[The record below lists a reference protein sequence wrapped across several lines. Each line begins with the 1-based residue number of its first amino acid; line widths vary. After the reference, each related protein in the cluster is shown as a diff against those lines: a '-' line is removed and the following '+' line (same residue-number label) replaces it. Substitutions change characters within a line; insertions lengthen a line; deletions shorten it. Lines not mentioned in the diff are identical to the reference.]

1 MTQWANM
8 VVGRLA
14 QIALV
19 ALTLVT
25 LCFVFVHTLPGDAA
39 LRIAEARGGA
49 EFLSVGRAEEIAQE
63 EGLNRPVLVQYAEW
77 IGRVATGDLGASLVT
92 GQSVASELWYRG
104 QNTLILG
111 IVGWLASYLVALPVG
126 IYAALRPR
134 GWVDKISSFYC
145 VTMASLP
152 SFLMG
157 IGLISIF
164 ALSLRWLPPA
174 GFRSSQ
180 HLILP
185 AATLALGL
193 SAFSIRLIRDTVR
206 EVNAAFFIT
215 FSRTKGLSAA
225 KALWENGS
233 RNAAIPIV
241 AFAALQFAAVV
252 DGFIMI
258 ETLFNF
264 PGLGDLLVSSMLAR
278 DVPMV
283 MGAGLVAAIGYGFV
297 NLCADLATLALDP
310 RLSQRSQRRAAFR

>member
-1 MTQWANM
+1 MA
-8 VVGRLA
+8 
-14 QIALV
+14 
-19 ALTLVT
+19 
-25 LCFVFVHTLPGDAA
+25 
-39 LRIAEARGGA
+39 
-49 EFLSVGRAEEIAQE
+49 
-63 EGLNRPVLVQYAEW
+63 
-77 IGRVATGDLGASLVT
+77 GDLGASLVT
-92 GQSVASELWYRG
+92 RQSVASELWQRG

-111 IVGWLASYLVALPVG
+111 AVGWLASYLVALPIG
-126 IYAALRPR
+126 ICAALRPR
-134 GWVDKISSFYC
+134 GWVDKISAFYC

-152 SFLMG
+152 SFLVG

-174 GFRSSQ
+174 GFRSAE
-180 HLILP
+180 HLTLP

-206 EVNAAFFIT
+206 EINSAFFIT
-215 FSRTKGLSAA
+215 FARTKGLTAA
-225 KALWENGS
+225 TALRQNGS

-278 DVPMV
+278 DVPMI
-283 MGAGLVAAIGYGFV
+283 MGAGLVAAVGYGLV
-297 NLCADLATLALDP
+297 NLVADIASLALDP
-310 RLSQRSQRRAAFR
+310 RLSQRDQRRAVLR

>member
-1 MTQWANM
+1 MI
-8 VVGRLA
+8 VGRLV
-14 QIALV
+14 QTALV

-25 LCFVFVHTLPGDAA
+25 MCFVFVHTLPGDTA

-49 EFLSVGRAEEIAQE
+49 EFLNLGKAEEIAEE
-63 EGLNRPVLVQYAEW
+63 EGLDRPVLIQYGEW
-77 IGRVATGDLGASLVT
+77 IGRVATGDLGVSLVT
-92 GQSVASELWYRG
+92 RQPVASELWHRG
-104 QNTLILG
+104 RNTLILG
-111 IVGWLASYLVALPVG
+111 IVGWLASYLVALPIG

-174 GFRSSQ
+174 GFRSPE

-215 FSRTKGLSAA
+215 FARTKGLTAST
-225 KALWENGS
+225 ALWENGS

-264 PGLGDLLVSSMLAR
+264 PGLGDLLVSSMLSR

-283 MGAGLVAAIGYGFV
+283 MGVGLVAAVGYGLV
-297 NLCADLATLALDP
+297 NLVTDLASLALDP
-310 RLSQRSQRRAAFR
+310 RLSQRDRRRAALQ

>member
-1 MTQWANM
+1 MSQWTNM
-8 VVGRLA
+8 IIGRLA
-14 QIALV
+14 QTALV

-25 LCFVFVHTLPGDAA
+25 MCFVFVHTLPGDTA
-39 LRIAEARGGA
+39 LGIAEARGGA
-49 EFLSVGRAEEIAQE
+49 EFLSVDRARDIAEE
-63 EGLNRPVLVQYAEW
+63 EGLDRPVLAQYAEW
-77 IGRVATGDLGASLVT
+77 IGRVATGDLGVSLVT
-92 GQSVASELWYRG
+92 RQPVAAELWNRG

-111 IVGWLASYLVALPVG
+111 IVGWLASYLVALPIG

-134 GWVDKISSFYC
+134 GWVGRISAFYC

-174 GFRSSQ
+174 GFRSPE

-185 AATLALGL
+185 ALTLALGL

-206 EVNAAFFIT
+206 EVNGAFFIT
-215 FSRTKGLSAA
+215 FARTKGLTARAA
-225 KALWENGS
+225 LRENGA

-258 ETLFNF
+258 EKLFNF
-264 PGLGDLLVSSMLAR
+264 PGLGDLLVSSMLSR

-283 MGAGLVAAIGYGFV
+283 MGAGLVAAVGYGLV
-297 NLCADLATLALDP
+297 NLAADLASLALDP
-310 RLSQRSQRRAAFR
+310 RLSQRDERRAALR

>member
-1 MTQWANM
+1 MTGWTNM
-8 VVGRLA
+8 IVGRLA
-14 QIALV
+14 QTALV
-19 ALTLVT
+19 AWTLVT
-25 LCFVFVHTLPGDAA
+25 LCFVFVHTLPGDTA
-39 LRIAEARGGA
+39 LRIAEARGGV
-49 EFLSVGRAEEIAQE
+49 EFLNVGKAEEIATE
-63 EGLNRPVLVQYAEW
+63 EGLDRPILVQYGEW
-77 IGRVATGDLGASLVT
+77 IGRVMTGDLGASLVT
-92 GQSVASELWYRG
+92 RQSVAAELWNRG
-104 QNTLILG
+104 HNTLILG
-111 IVGWLASYLVALPVG
+111 LVGWLASYLVALPIG
-126 IYAALRPR
+126 IYAALRPK
-134 GWVDKISSFYC
+134 GWIDRLSAFYC

-174 GFRSSQ
+174 GFRSAE

-185 AATLALGL
+185 AAALALGL

-215 FSRTKGLSAA
+215 FARTKGLTASM
-225 KALWENGS
+225 ALRQNGS

-252 DGFIMI
+252 DRFIMI

-278 DVPMV
+278 DVPMI
-283 MGAGLVAAIGYGFV
+283 MGAGLVAAVGYGLV
-297 NLCADLATLALDP
+297 NLVADLTSLALDP
-310 RLSQRSQRRAAFR
+310 RLSQRDQQRAALR

>member
-1 MTQWANM
+1 MTHWTNM
-8 VVGRLA
+8 IVGRLA
-14 QIALV
+14 QTALV

-25 LCFVFVHTLPGDAA
+25 MCFVFVHTLPGDTA
-39 LRIAEARGGA
+39 LRIAEARGGS
-49 EFLSVGRAEEIAQE
+49 EFLNVGKAREIAAE
-63 EGLNRPVLVQYAEW
+63 EGLDRPILLQYGEW
-77 IGRVATGDLGASLVT
+77 IERIATGDLGMSLVT
-92 GQSVASELWYRG
+92 RQPVASELWNRG

-111 IVGWLASYLVALPVG
+111 IAGWLASYLVALPIG

-174 GFRSSQ
+174 GFRSWE

-206 EVNAAFFIT
+206 EVNGAFFIT
-215 FSRTKGLSAA
+215 FARTKGLTASAA
-225 KALWENGS
+225 LRENGS

-264 PGLGDLLVSSMLAR
+264 PGLGDLLVSSMLSR

-283 MGAGLVAAIGYGFV
+283 MGAGLVAAVGYGLV
-297 NLCADLATLALDP
+297 NLAADLASLALDP
-310 RLSQRSQRRAAFR
+310 RLSQRGQRRAALR

>member
-1 MTQWANM
+1 MTHWTNM
-8 VVGRLA
+8 IVGRLA
-14 QIALV
+14 QTALV

-25 LCFVFVHTLPGDAA
+25 MCFVFVHTLPGDTA
-39 LRIAEARGGA
+39 LRIAEARGGS
-49 EFLSVGRAEEIAQE
+49 EFLNVGKAREIAAE
-63 EGLNRPVLVQYAEW
+63 EGLDRPILLQYGEW
-77 IGRVATGDLGASLVT
+77 IERIATGDLGMSLVT
-92 GQSVASELWYRG
+92 RQPVASELWNRG

-111 IVGWLASYLVALPVG
+111 IAGWLASYLVALPIG
-126 IYAALRPR
+126 IYAALRPH

-174 GFRSSQ
+174 GFRSWE

-206 EVNAAFFIT
+206 EVNGAFFIT
-215 FSRTKGLSAA
+215 FARTKGLTASAA
-225 KALWENGS
+225 LRENGS

-264 PGLGDLLVSSMLAR
+264 PGLGDLLVSSMLSR

-283 MGAGLVAAIGYGFV
+283 MGAGLVAAVGYGLV
-297 NLCADLATLALDP
+297 NLAADLASLALDP
-310 RLSQRSQRRAAFR
+310 RLSQRGQ

>member
-1 MTQWANM
+1 MAQWTSM
-8 VVGRLA
+8 IVGRLA

-25 LCFVFVHTLPGDAA
+25 LCFVFVHTLPGDTA

-49 EFLSVGRAEEIAQE
+49 EFLNLGAAEEIARQ
-63 EGLNRPVLVQYAEW
+63 EGLDRPILVQYGEW
-77 IGRVATGDLGASLVT
+77 IGRIATGDLGVSLVT
-92 GQSVASELWYRG
+92 RQSVAGELWSRG

-111 IVGWLASYLVALPVG
+111 VVGWLASYLVALPIG
-126 IYAALRPR
+126 IIAALRPR
-134 GWVDKISSFYC
+134 GWVDRISAFYC

-174 GFRSSQ
+174 GFRSPE

-206 EVNAAFFIT
+206 EINGAFFIT
-215 FSRTKGLSAA
+215 FARTKGLSASA
-225 KALWENGS
+225 ALRENGC

-283 MGAGLVAAIGYGFV
+283 IGAGLVAAVGYGLV
-297 NLCADLATLALDP
+297 NLLADLASLALDP
-310 RLSQRSQRRAAFR
+310 RLAHRDQRRAALR

>member
-1 MTQWANM
+1 MTFWANM
-8 VVGRLA
+8 IVGRLW
-14 QIALV
+14 QMMLV

-25 LCFVFVHTLPGDAA
+25 MCFVFVHALPGDNA

-49 EFLSVGRAEEIAQE
+49 EFLNVSKAEDIAAEEGLDRPILTQYLEWVGRA
-63 EGLNRPVLVQYAEW
+63 
-77 IGRVATGDLGASLVT
+77 ATGDLGTSLVT
-92 GQSVASELWYRG
+92 RQPVAGELWLRG

-111 IVGWLASYLVALPVG
+111 IAGWLASYLIALPIG

-145 VTMASLP
+145 ATMASLP

-185 AATLALGL
+185 AASLALGL

-206 EVNAAFFIT
+206 GVNAAFFIT
-215 FSRTKGLSAA
+215 FARTKGLTASR
-225 KALWENGS
+225 ALWENGS
-233 RNAAIPIV
+233 RNAAIRIV
-241 AFAALQFAAVV
+241 AFAALQFAAIV

-264 PGLGDLLVSSMLAR
+264 PGLGSLLVSSMLAR
-278 DVPMV
+278 DIPMV
-283 MGAGLVAAIGYGFV
+283 MGAGLVAAIGYGLV
-297 NLCADLATLALDP
+297 NLAADLASYALDP
-310 RLSQRSQRRAAFR
+310 RLSQRDQRLAVFR

>member
-1 MTQWANM
+1 MTYWTTM
-8 VVGRLA
+8 IVGRLA
-14 QIALV
+14 QTALV
-19 ALTLVT
+19 AWTIVT
-25 LCFVFVHTLPGDAA
+25 MCFVFVHVLPGDTA
-39 LRIAEARGGA
+39 LRIAEARGGS
-49 EFLSVGRAEEIAQE
+49 EFLNVGRAEEIASE
-63 EGLNRPVLVQYAEW
+63 EGLNRPILLQYGEW
-77 IGRVATGDLGASLVT
+77 IRRLATGDLGVSLVS
-92 GQSVASELWYRG
+92 GQSVTSELWYRG
-104 QNTLILG
+104 QNTLVLG
-111 IVGWLASYLVALPVG
+111 IVGWLASYLVALPIG
-126 IYAALRPR
+126 ICAALRPR
-134 GWVDKISSFYC
+134 GWVDKLSSFYC

-174 GFRSSQ
+174 GFRSPE

-206 EVNAAFFIT
+206 EVNGAFFIT
-215 FSRTKGLSAA
+215 FARTKGLTASM
-225 KALWENGS
+225 ALWQNGW

-283 MGAGLVAAIGYGFV
+283 MGAGLVAAVGYGLV
-297 NLCADLATLALDP
+297 NLAADLTSLALDP
-310 RLSQRSQRRAAFR
+310 RISQRDQRRATFR

>member
-1 MTQWANM
+1 MTLWTTM
-8 VVGRLA
+8 ILGRLA
-14 QIALV
+14 QTTLV

-25 LCFVFVHTLPGDAA
+25 VCFVFVHALPGDTA

-49 EFLSVGRAEEIAQE
+49 EFLNLGKAQQIAEE
-63 EGLNRPVLVQYAEW
+63 EGLNRPILVQYGEW
-77 IGRVATGDLGASLVT
+77 VGRIATGDLGVSLVT
-92 GQSVASELWYRG
+92 GQSVASELWQRG
-104 QNTLILG
+104 KNTLILG
-111 IVGWLASYLVALPVG
+111 IAGWLASYLVALPIG
-126 IYAALRPR
+126 IYAALRPH
-134 GWVDKISSFYC
+134 GWVDRASSFYC

-174 GFRSSQ
+174 GFRSWS

-206 EVNAAFFIT
+206 EVNGNFFIT
-215 FSRTKGLSAA
+215 FARTKGLTATAA
-225 KALWENGS
+225 LRQNGS

-258 ETLFNF
+258 ETLFNY
-264 PGLGDLLVSSMLAR
+264 PGLGELLVSSMLAR

-283 MGAGLVAAIGYGFV
+283 MGAGLVAAIGYGLV
-297 NLCADLATLALDP
+297 NLAADLVSILLDP
-310 RLSQRSQRRAAFR
+310 RLSHRDQTRAALR